1 MKKFMLAG
9 LLAISSLVYAGAP
22 ISQCTKILALSKDDF
37 AAQISDAG
45 QAASI
50 SEALNS
56 CAKQNACAE
65 IDGIDDCAS
74 KLANRSFDSNFATYM
89 NAAGSNDT
97 SDATATAAPATAAVT
112 NSNASSPAVTQ
123 SSNNST
129 YIAPLANP
137 NAAPAPKQSIN
148 WF

>member
-1 MKKFMLAG
+1 MKKFILISLMMS
-9 LLAISSLVYAGAP
+9 SSLVYAASP

-37 AAQISDAG
+37 AAQISDPG

-50 SEALNS
+50 SETLNA

-74 KLANRSFDSNFATYM
+74 KLANRTFDSNFAAYA
-89 NAAGSNDT
+89 NAAASTNNNSNNANVVAMPAPTDNNT
-97 SDATATAAPATAAVT
+97 VAAPTQPT
-112 NSNASSPAVTQ
+112 NT
-123 SSNNST
+123 ST

-137 NAAPAPKQSIN
+137 NAAPAPKQNIN